1 MLPAASCQTPPDTI
15 TLLHERIMNI
25 FWSWQS
31 DTPAVTGRDFVKS
44 ALADAVAMMVEELD
58 LSEAD
63 RPTLDHDT
71 KGVPGLAPI
80 ADTIFNKI
88 DNAAI
93 FVADITLTGATPD
106 GRKRTPNPNVLI
118 ELGYALKALGP
129 ERIVLVANRADG
141 FRPEDLPFDLRHRRG
156 PITYDLGSG
165 IKTDAKERT
174 RQGLAKDLASALRS
188 NLGSF
193 VTGPAVDPPQY
204 PSIES
209 DRSIWFDPS
218 QPIPLH
224 DSVIGRLH
232 AESPRAYLRISA
244 ADWKPKKPT
253 RLDIRDRSI
262 SPFGEWRTGSS
273 TVPNELG
280 VLVGGWHG
288 NESDVTALAQWFDKT
303 AEIWGVSTAYGR
315 ERDGRRYLP
324 TIALAREWR
333 TRLREWII
341 LFEQLGAQ
349 KPFRVE
355 AGLTGAKG
363 LEWPNDLNRSKC
375 MDSEVALVHRDRDWS
390 EDAQVRFLTEV
401 FGRICDSFA
410 IHRLGL
416 QQVSEMAAG

>member
-1 MLPAASCQTPPDTI
+1 
-15 TLLHERIMNI
+15 MNI

-31 DTPAVTGRDFVKS
+31 DTPAATGRDFVKS
-44 ALADAVAMMVEELD
+44 ALTDAIAKMVEELD

-80 ADTIFNKI
+80 ADTIFDKI
-88 DNAAI
+88 DSAAL
-93 FVADITLTGATPD
+93 FVADITPTGATPD
-106 GRKRTPNPNVLI
+106 GKKKTPNPNVLI
-118 ELGYALKALGP
+118 ELGYAFKALGP

-141 FRPEDLPFDLRHRRG
+141 FRPEDMPFDLRHRRG
-156 PITYDLGSG
+156 PITYDLGPATD
-165 IKTDAKERT
+165 KDAKERA
-174 RQGLAKDLASALRS
+174 RKALVKELASALSS

-193 VTGPAVDPPQY
+193 APGPAVDPPQY

-218 QPIPLH
+218 QPITLH
-224 DSVIGRLH
+224 DSVTGKLH
-232 AESPRAYLRISA
+232 LDSPRAYLRIA
-244 ADWKPKKPT
+244 ASGWSPSKPT
-253 RLDIRDRSI
+253 RLDIRRKSI
-262 SPFGEWRTGSS
+262 NAFGEWRNGSS

-288 NESDVTALAQWFDKT
+288 SENDVTALAQWFDKT

-315 ERDGRRYLP
+315 ERDGKRHLA
-324 TIALAREWR
+324 TVALARQWR
-333 TRLREWII
+333 TRLREWVA

-355 AGLTGAKG
+355 AGLTGAQG
-363 LEWPNDLNRSKC
+363 VEWPGDLDRNKC
-375 MDSEVALVHRDRDWS
+375 MDPEVAVVHSDKDWS
-390 EDAQVRFLTEV
+390 DDAQIRFLAEV

-410 IHRLGL
+410 IERLQL
-416 QQVSEMAAG
+416 QQVAEMAG